1 VTKKV
6 QLTDQ
11 ALESIAG
18 RFRSLSEPVRLKILW
33 LLEGGEMSVG
43 QLVERLNSSQANVS
57 KHLKV
62 LLDAG
67 VLSRRSSGTSAYYS
81 IGDPVILKIC
91 DAVCSS
97 MAEKVRMQAEEF
109 GLKVSA
115 RGK

>member
-1 VTKKV
+1 MTKRT
-6 QLTDQ
+6 QLSDQ
-11 ALESIAG
+11 ALESIAA
-18 RFRSLSEPVRLKILW
+18 RFRSLSEPTRLKILW
-33 LLEGGEMSVG
+33 LLESSELSVG

-67 VLSRRSSGTSAYYS
+67 VLARRSSGTSAYYS
-81 IGDPVILKIC
+81 ISDPVILKIC
-91 DAVCSS
+91 DTVCSS
-97 MAEKVRMQAEEF
+97 MTDKIRHQAEEF